1 MMSENFRNVPSLL
14 SLLFG
19 CFKNRRES
27 KVRDSKRHHFY
38 ALYDGQNVSDPSRL
52 QFLHCKMGVYGI
64 RIHFIPLLEE
74 LANARQALATVHGK

>member
-1 MMSENFRNVPSLL
+1 MSFTVPALL

-19 CFKNRRES
+19 GFKKRREIR
-27 KVRDSKRHHFY
+27 VRDSKRHRFY

-52 QFLHCKMGVYGI
+52 QFLHCKMAVYGI

-74 LANARQALATVHGK
+74 LANVCKALISKTGTK